1 LSQFDRL
8 ISVIINTQSS
18 RFTIKNLHISF
29 TVQKT
34 ESSDSNKCSISIYNL
49 SDSTINTIKESG
61 LTAILNAGYK
71 QGKGEEVLFIGDICN
86 VSTQYEF
93 PNKITMID
101 LYDGQKALTYSKT
114 SVSYREGAD
123 SLQILRDALNKFGL
137 PIKTDLTKLVLKNKQ
152 FLNAFSFAGSTKT
165 LVDTLTKHLG
175 LDWSIQNGEL
185 KLYTKEKLESYI
197 LINLS
202 SETGLLNV
210 PESIKIQSKEKTGE
224 RKEEIDGFRIKA
236 LLQPK
241 AEPAGTIS
249 LTSRNIPKGSKFRI
263 YSVNHIGSNYEGDFQ
278 TVMEVVKYE

>member
-1 LSQFDRL
+1 MSQFDRS
-8 ISVIINTQSS
+8 ISIIINTQSS

-34 ESSDSNKCSISIYNL
+34 ESSDANKCTVSIYNL

-61 LTAILNAGYK
+61 LTAILNAGYT

-86 VSTQYEF
+86 VSTQYDF
-93 PNKITMID
+93 PNKITAID
-101 LYDGQKALTYSKT
+101 LYDGQEALTYSKT
-114 SVSYREGAD
+114 SISYKEGSD
-123 SLQILRDALNKFGL
+123 SLQILRDALDKFGL
-137 PIKTDLTKLVLKNKQ
+137 PIKTDLTKLALKSKQ

-175 LDWSIQNGEL
+175 LDWSVQSGEL
-185 KLYTKEKLESYI
+185 KLYAKEKLESYV
-197 LINLS
+197 LITLS

-210 PESIKIQSKEKTGE
+210 PEAIKIQSKEKKGKK
-224 RKEEIDGFRIKA
+224 KEDIDGFRIKS

-263 YSVNHIGSNYEGDFQ
+263 YSVDHSGSN
-278 TVMEVVKYE
+278 